1 MIFDQQ
7 QKQRSRSTDRSHY
20 HIMETTVIIISTFRK
35 IVFLREYAYWIE
47 RSQIVF
53 VMIIRDMQK
62 HVRD

>member
-7 QKQRSRSTDRSHY
+7 QKQRSRLTDRSHY
-20 HIMETTVIIISTFRK
+20 HIMETTVIIIFTFRK

-53 VMIIRDMQK
+53 VMIIRDIQK